1 MIKKTNHISV
11 ISIIRF
17 LLVFAVFLIISGC
30 AQNAAYRTDFT
41 PCTFVQSDDCRQN
54 AIQHHAPGQVTE
66 YRLGFVE
73 FDDQGQLRQR
83 EQMEAVVDSFYP
95 VAAKDDVL
103 LILFIHGWHHD
114 ARPGDNN
121 IQEFRKLLE
130 KIALI
135 ENTSANHNNHAPRK
149 ILGLY
154 VGWRGESLEVPL
166 LKDATFWERKNTA
179 HEVGLQGVTELLLKV
194 EEIVNVKTG
203 METTVPKPHNS
214 RLIVIGHSFGGAV
227 LYTALQ
233 QVMADRFVDS
243 RPNKT
248 YSNDAKGFGDLVVL
262 MNPAF
267 EAIRFATLY
276 DISQNKCRSYSSFK
290 SIQLPRMVIL
300 TSKEDY
306 ATRFAFPLGRFFS
319 TIFETHTTLKRHH
332 CTAEGLKEIVI
343 DESEADRKTIGHFEP
358 YLTHELAPA
367 TAKQLRGSEFSYRQ
381 LQNTWSKQT
390 NEGTMHFE
398 EVDLIHLGKTQP
410 LNPYLNI
417 YVDGKL
423 IPDHNK
429 IWGDSVISFIRDL
442 IVLSS
447 LPVQKEKH

>member
-1 MIKKTNHISV
+1 MIKNTTTILGKS
-11 ISIIRF
+11 SIRF
-17 LLVFAVFLIISGC
+17 FLVFTVFFIINGC
-30 AQNAAYRTDFT
+30 AQKGAYRTDFT
-41 PCTFVQSDDCRQN
+41 PCTFNQSDDCAQS
-54 AIQHHAPGQVTE
+54 AIQHHAPDQAAE

-73 FDDQGQLRQR
+73 FDDQGQLHQR
-83 EQMEAVVDSFYP
+83 KQMEAVLDNYYP
-95 VAAKDDVL
+95 IAAKDDVL

-130 KIALI
+130 KIARI
-135 ENTSANHNNHAPRK
+135 ENASANLNNHTPRK

-154 VGWRGESLEVPL
+154 VGWRGESIEVPV
-166 LKDATFWERKNTA
+166 LKETTFWERKNTA
-179 HEVGLQGVTELLLKV
+179 HEVGLQGVTELLLRL

-203 METTVPKPHNS
+203 METIVPKPRNS
-214 RLIVIGHSFGGAV
+214 RFIVIGHSFGGAV

-243 RPNKT
+243 RPNKIF
-248 YSNDAKGFGDLVVL
+248 SDDAKGFGDLVVL

-267 EAIRFATLY
+267 EAMRFATLY
-276 DISQNKCRSYSSFK
+276 DISQQSCRHYFPS
-290 SIQLPRMVIL
+290 QLPRMAVL
-300 TSKEDY
+300 TSEKDY
-306 ATRFAFPLGRFFS
+306 ATRYAFPIGRFFS

-332 CTAEGLKEIVI
+332 CTASGPKEIFI
-343 DESEADRKTIGHFEP
+343 DEGEADRNTIGHFEP
-358 YLTHELAPA
+358 YLTHELVPA
-367 TAKQLRGSEFSYRQ
+367 TTKQLRGSDFSYRQ

-390 NEGTMHFE
+390 HEGTLHFE
-398 EVDLIHLGKTQP
+398 DVDLIHLGNTQP

-447 LPVQKEKH
+447 LPVK